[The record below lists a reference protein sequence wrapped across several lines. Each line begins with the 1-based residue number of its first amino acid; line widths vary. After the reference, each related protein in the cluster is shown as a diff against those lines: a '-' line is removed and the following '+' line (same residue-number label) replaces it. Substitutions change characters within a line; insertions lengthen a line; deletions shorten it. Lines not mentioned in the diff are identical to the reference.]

1 VGSFKDGVGSSV
13 GDIHTSRDANCSS
26 RTDFYNKRME
36 FVDQWETPLA
46 LRILSVA
53 QRLKLVH
60 KITLI
65 AVIGNLIH

>member
-1 VGSFKDGVGSSV
+1 MVLIAQW

-26 RTDFYNKRME
+26 RTDFYNQKIK
-36 FVDQWETPLA
+36 FVSQWKTPLA

-60 KITLI
+60 KITLT
-65 AVIGNLIH
+65 AVIGNLIN